1 MFGCAATVSQ
11 LPAPMA
17 VLPAGAEFRVRYS
30 SAYDD
35 TIRNRSA
42 EEQASGWEPPLSTV
56 RGRVGGWDD
65 VDDAMASSRLMDLA
79 WRVSSASHAAAAEN
93 IASSVG
99 AAVGRISEGG
109 SEDNNYTA
117 GQYHSRVATTGA
129 GPDSNG
135 STSNDLIIAVAS
147 PTSTSER
154 GFGNGSSGNGRG
166 STTGPTAAAVV
177 PHSLNPPRFYWLE
190 VLSPHKGWA
199 LDTTISE
206 ANGTNG
212 GTQDEDITRTTTSVP
227 PPQGRVAGAVVARRG
242 GATESSR
249 WVYRVVCAGKTDKI
263 GVVLFLFTCAHSQ
276 LYACSLQTLSMFKP
290 CCTFL
295 LLCCIHN
302 VLLFFELGI
311 HRRRPSAHGAGALVS
326 TSLHSRTAR
335 SRRDLGAAPQ

>member
-1 MFGCAATVSQ
+1 MV
-11 LPAPMA
+11 L
-17 VLPAGAEFRVRYS
+17 LPAGAEFRVRYS

-65 VDDAMASSRLMDLA
+65 VDDATASSRLMDLA
-79 WRVSSASHAAAAEN
+79 WRVSSASHAAAAAN

-99 AAVGRISEGG
+99 AAVRRISDGG

-117 GQYHSRVATTGA
+117 GQDHSRVATTAA
-129 GPDSNG
+129 GPDSTGSSSNN
-135 STSNDLIIAVAS
+135 STSSVAS

-166 STTGPTAAAVV
+166 SSTGPTAAAAAAV

-212 GTQDEDITRTTTSVP
+212 GTQDDDVTRTTTSVP
-227 PPQGRVAGAVVARRG
+227 PPQGRVAGAAVARRG

-249 WVYRVVCAGKTDKI
+249 WVYRVVCAGKTDYI
-263 GVVLFLFTCAHSQ
+263 GVVLFFNLHVRTVNCTRAH
-276 LYACSLQTLSMFKP
+276 CK
-290 CCTFL
+290 
-295 LLCCIHN
+295 
-302 VLLFFELGI
+302 
-311 HRRRPSAHGAGALVS
+311 R
-326 TSLHSRTAR
+326 
-335 SRRDLGAAPQ
+335 